1 MHKPMPRALL
11 PLLLLLTLAVH
22 ASDAMRWV
30 ALDGRR
36 YTVEVAATEQARTKG
51 LMYRQSMAVTH
62 GMLFVHPMEAPQAY
76 WMKNTHMALD
86 ILYFNRARK
95 LVSQQR
101 NVPPCRLGDQCPQYP
116 SQAAA
121 LYVLE
126 LNAGQAEALQL
137 RDGAELKFGA
147 GIPLLHSMPIHPPAQ

>member
-22 ASDAMRWV
+22 ASDAMRGV
-30 ALDGRR
+30 ALGGRR
-36 YTVEVAATEQARTKG
+36 YTVEVAATVQARTTG
-51 LMYRQSMAVTH
+51 LMYRQSMAATH
-62 GMLFVHPMEAPQAY
+62 GMLFVHSVEAPQVY
-76 WMKNTHMALD
+76 WMKNTRMALD

-101 NVPPCRLGDQCPQYP
+101 NVPPCRLGDQCPLYP

-147 GIPLLHSMPIHPPAQ
+147 GIPLRHPIIINPPTQ

>member
-36 YTVEVAATEQARTKG
+36 YTVGPRYELFSMLAMAA
-51 LMYRQSMAVTH
+51 TH
-62 GMLFVHPMEAPQAY
+62 GMLFVHSVEAPQVY
-76 WMKNTHMALD
+76 WMKNTRMALD

>member
-11 PLLLLLTLAVH
+11 PWLLLLPLAGH

-30 ALDGRR
+30 ELGGRR

-86 ILYFNRARK
+86 ILYFNRART

-101 NVPPCRLGDQCPQYP
+101 NVPPCRLGDQCPLYP

-147 GIPLLHSMPIHPPAQ
+147 GIPLRHPIIINPPTQ

>member
-11 PLLLLLTLAVH
+11 PWLLLLPLAGH

-30 ALDGRR
+30 ELGGRR
-36 YTVEVAATEQARTKG
+36 YTVEVAATVQARTTG
-51 LMYRQSMAVTH
+51 LMYRQSMAATH
-62 GMLFVHPMEAPQAY
+62 GMLFVHSVEAPQVY
-76 WMKNTHMALD
+76 WMKNTRMALD

-101 NVPPCRLGDQCPQYP
+101 NVPPCRLGDQCPLYP

-147 GIPLLHSMPIHPPAQ
+147 GIPLRHPIIINPPTQ